1 MTGRQDLFDE
11 SMNLGHSAAWEMDWG
26 KALEYYQKALVEFP
40 ENATALTSLG
50 LALLETGNRNE
61 ALETYRK
68 ACLAAPEDPIPVEK
82 CAEIHELQG
91 DIQQAVNQRETAADL
106 YIRRRNT
113 EKAIEN
119 WSCIAR
125 LTPDNLAVRSRLA
138 LTYERLGRR
147 REASY
152 EYLAVASILQ
162 KKNKIDRAM
171 EAAQL
176 ALRLTPGD
184 PEASNAV
191 RGLRHQK
198 VLPPPGPPR
207 GHTGPLRIAEM
218 EEYLKT
224 SPDGDSE
231 DSGEELDDPEVAGQR
246 QALTILAGMLFDDG
260 ITELDD
266 EEEET
271 EGQGPL
277 SMLRRDSEQ
286 KVRYKHLSQAIDLQ
300 TRGNKRQAS
309 KELASAIEEG
319 LDHPAAYY
327 NLGILLK
334 ELHDF
339 EGARKNLTSAVGHPE
354 LTLGANLAL
363 GRLARQAGDM
373 AEAAR
378 HLLQALRIADT
389 LTVGEEQS
397 SQLNRFYDT
406 IMVSQTEGDEENLSQ
421 IVENTLAF
429 LSGPQWLHR
438 IKVARK
444 KLETQGSGATVT
456 PIAEILAV
464 GGTDRVVEA
473 IERIDTLLA
482 QHQYYPAVEEAMLAL
497 DYAPHYLGLHLRL
510 AEILIDG
517 DHKEKGLE
525 KLAMIAKTH
534 AVRGE
539 TVQAAKIYHRLI
551 KASPV
556 DLAARKELINLLAQQ
571 DQIDDA
577 LSQYYDLADLF
588 RQMAEIERSR
598 DTLTDALKLAQRSKN
613 ENDWSIKILHQIG
626 DLDISRLDWQR
637 ALEVYEQILSLSDDD
652 EIARLK
658 IIDLGLRLG
667 KEETIAAHLD
677 KHLQLLVK
685 TKRGKEALT
694 LLEDLARD
702 HPGRQILHARLAD
715 AYRAIGRKSD
725 AIAQYDALGEIQ
737 LDVGQR
743 KEAINTIRT
752 IIELGPPDINVD
764 GYRDLLQNLE
774 KGI

>member
-11 SMNLGHSAAWEMDWG
+11 SMNLGHSAAWEMDWD
-26 KALEYYQKALVEFP
+26 KALEYYRKALAEFP
-40 ENATALTSLG
+40 DHSTALTSLG

-61 ALETYRK
+61 ALEIYRK
-68 ACLAAPEDPIPVEK
+68 ACAASPEDPIPVEK

-152 EYLAVASILQ
+152 EYLTVASILQ
-162 KKNKIDRAM
+162 KKNKQDRAI

-191 RGLRHQK
+191 RSLRHQK
-198 VLPPPGPPR
+198 ILPPPGPPR

-218 EEYLKT
+218 EEYLKA
-224 SPDGDSE
+224 SPEE
-231 DSGEELDDPEVAGQR
+231 DPDESSDELDDPEVAAQR
-246 QALTILAGMLFDDG
+246 QALTILAGMLFDESTTDF
-260 ITELDD
+260 D
-266 EEEET
+266 EDEDHA

-277 SMLRRDSEQ
+277 SMLRRETEQ
-286 KVRYKHLSQAIDLQ
+286 KDRYKYLSQAIDLQ

-309 KELASAIEEG
+309 KELVNAIGEG

-334 ELHDF
+334 DLHDF
-339 EGARKNLTSAVGHPE
+339 EGARKNITAAIGHPE

-363 GRLARQAGDM
+363 GRLARQAGDLT
-373 AEAAR
+373 EAAR

-389 LTVGEEQS
+389 LTVSSDQS

-406 IMVSQTEGDEENLSQ
+406 IMVSQTKDDDQNLSQ

-429 LSGPQWLHR
+429 LSGPHWLHR
-438 IKVARK
+438 IKLARK
-444 KLETQGSGATVT
+444 KLESQGSSSTVI

-473 IERIDTLLA
+473 IERIDTLA
-482 QHQYYPAVEEAMLAL
+482 SQHKYYSAIEEAMLAL
-497 DYAPHYLGLHLRL
+497 DYAPLYLGLHLRL
-510 AEILIDG
+510 AEILIDS
-517 DHKEKGLE
+517 DHREQGLS

-556 DLAARKELINLLAQQ
+556 DLVARKELINLLAQQ

-588 RQMAEIERSR
+588 RQMAESERSR
-598 DTLTDALKLAQRSKN
+598 QTLTDALKLAQRSKN
-613 ENDWSIKILHQIG
+613 EVDWSVKILHQIG

-637 ALEVYEQILSLSDDD
+637 ALRVYEQILTLSDDD

-658 IIDLGLRLG
+658 MIDLGLRLG
-667 KEETIAAHLD
+667 KEEVIVAHLD
-677 KHLQLLVK
+677 KHLQLLVQ
-685 TKRGKEALT
+685 TRRGKEALA
-694 LLEDLARD
+694 LLEDLARE

-737 LDVGQR
+737 LDAGHR
-743 KEAINTIRT
+743 KEAIKTIRT
-752 IIELGPPDINVD
+752 IIEIGPPDINVD
-764 GYRDLLQNLE
+764 GYHDLLNNLE
-774 KGI
+774 KGV